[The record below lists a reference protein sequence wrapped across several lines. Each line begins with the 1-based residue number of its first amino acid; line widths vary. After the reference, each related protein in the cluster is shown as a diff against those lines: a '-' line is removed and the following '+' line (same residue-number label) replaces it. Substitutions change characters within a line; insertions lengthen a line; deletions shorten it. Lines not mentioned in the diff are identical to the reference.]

1 MHAHLSRASDILERR
16 VMGELDGQRA

>member
-16 VMGELDGQRA
+16 VMGELDAQRA